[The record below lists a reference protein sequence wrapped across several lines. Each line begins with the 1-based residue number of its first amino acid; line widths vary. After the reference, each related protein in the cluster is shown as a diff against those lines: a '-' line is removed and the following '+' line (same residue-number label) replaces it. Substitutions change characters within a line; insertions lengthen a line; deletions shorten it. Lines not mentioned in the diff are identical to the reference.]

1 VLAKKVCKTRLG
13 GFTAGF
19 TAGFTLVE
27 LMIAVALLGI
37 LAALGMPSYQIWI
50 ENTRIRNAAES
61 IQTGLQK
68 ARFEAIKRNVPVQFV
83 LGANSAWTI
92 GCVTVTAECPD
103 PIEQRASRDGSS
115 TNISVT
121 ATPAAT
127 TTVVFTNLGTV
138 LQSPPALSAPFVRL
152 DIDSSAL
159 SSTESR
165 DLRVTIGAGGV
176 GRMCDPDAGLSV
188 SDPRK
193 C

>member
-1 VLAKKVCKTRLG
+1 MLVLAKKSRKTRRSS
-13 GFTAGF
+13 FTS
-19 TAGFTLVE
+19 GFTLVE

-37 LAALGMPSYQIWI
+37 LAALGLPNYQIWI

-68 ARFEAIKRNVPVQFV
+68 ARFEALKRNQPVQFV

-92 GCVTVTAECPD
+92 GCVTATAACPAA
-103 PIEQRASRDGSS
+103 IEQRGSKEGSS
-115 TNISVT
+115 ASISVT
-121 ATPAAT
+121 AAPAVAS

-138 LQSPPALSAPFVRL
+138 LQSPPALAAPFTRV
-152 DIDSSAL
+152 DIDSTAL
-159 SSTESR
+159 SATDSR
-165 DLRVTIGAGGV
+165 DLRVTIGTGGV
-176 GRMCDPDAGLSV
+176 GRMCDPYSGLSA